1 MLYIQYTVYTIQYTQ
16 PIKTL
21 ITTIIAISGYVLYC
35 TEF

>member
-1 MLYIQYTVYTIQYTQ
+1 MDIMLYFIYTEYTQ

-21 ITTIIAISGYVLYC
+21 ITIIMAISGYVLYC